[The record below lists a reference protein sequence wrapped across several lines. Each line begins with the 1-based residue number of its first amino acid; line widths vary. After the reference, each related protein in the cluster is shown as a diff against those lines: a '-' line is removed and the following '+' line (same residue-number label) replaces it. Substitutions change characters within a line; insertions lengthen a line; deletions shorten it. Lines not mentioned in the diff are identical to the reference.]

1 LHFQK
6 QYFECFFLASLILLT
21 IFRSDFILQ
30 PYNFIKLKRRDALQ
44 RVALMMG
51 GVVSAPTMM
60 AILNGC
66 KASGDATSGAAFS
79 LTKDLQALVA
89 EIAEVIIPK
98 TDTPGAKDAGVGPF
112 IEMMLKDCYTEAQQQ
127 HFIKGL
133 EDVEAESK
141 KLGSGF
147 VALAADK
154 KIQVIAT
161 MRDRAKAEAETAKK
175 EAKQVDSESGLSK
188 ENTSKKV
195 VPPVPF
201 FNLMKELTVF
211 GFFTS
216 EPGATQTL
224 DFVPI
229 PGRYDGCIKMEP
241 GQKAYAI

>member
-1 LHFQK
+1 M
-6 QYFECFFLASLILLT
+6 
-21 IFRSDFILQ
+21 
-30 PYNFIKLKRRDALQ
+30 KRRDALQ

-51 GVVSAPTMM
+51 GVVSAPTMI

-79 LTKDLQALVA
+79 LTKDLQALVS

-127 HFIKGL
+127 HFLKGL

-147 VALAADK
+147 IALAADK

-161 MRDRAKAEAETAKK
+161 MRDKAKAETESTKK
-175 EAKQVDSESGLSK
+175 EAKQVDTESGLTK

-195 VPPVPF
+195 EPPVPF

-216 EPGATQTL
+216 EPGATKTL

-229 PGRYDGCIKMEP
+229 PGRYEGCIKMEP

>member
-1 LHFQK
+1 M
-6 QYFECFFLASLILLT
+6 
-21 IFRSDFILQ
+21 
-30 PYNFIKLKRRDALQ
+30 KRRDALQ

-51 GVVSAPTMM
+51 GVVSAPTMI

-66 KASGDATSGAAFS
+66 KASGDAASGAAFS
-79 LTKDLQALVA
+79 LTKDLQALVS

-133 EDVEAESK
+133 EDVETEAK

-147 VALAADK
+147 VALTADK

-161 MRDRAKAEAETAKK
+161 MRDKAKSENENVEKKAK
-175 EAKQVDSESGLSK
+175 EVDTESGLTK
-188 ENTSKKV
+188 QNTSKKV
-195 VPPVPF
+195 EPPVPF

-229 PGRYDGCIKMEP
+229 PGRYDGCIKMQS

>member
-1 LHFQK
+1 
-6 QYFECFFLASLILLT
+6 LASLNFLT

-44 RVALMMG
+44 RVVLMMG
-51 GVVSAPTMM
+51 GVVSAPTMV

-79 LTKDLQALVA
+79 FTKDLQSLVS

-98 TDTPGAKDAGVGPF
+98 TDTPGAKDAGVGLF

-127 HFIKGL
+127 HFVKGL
-133 EDVEAESK
+133 GEVETESK

-154 KIQVIAT
+154 KIQVIT
-161 MRDRAKAEAETAKK
+161 VMRDKAKAESENTNK
-175 EAKQVDSESGLSK
+175 ESKQVDTESGLTK

-195 VPPVPF
+195 EPPVPF

-229 PGRYDGCIKMEP
+229 PGRYDGCVKMETS
-241 GQKAYAI
+241 QKAYAI

>member
-1 LHFQK
+1 MHFQK
-6 QYFECFFLASLILLT
+6 RQFECFFFASLILLT

-51 GVVSAPTMM
+51 GVVSAPTMI

-66 KASGDATSGAAFS
+66 KASGDAASGAAFS
-79 LTKDLQALVA
+79 LTKDLQALVS

-133 EDVEAESK
+133 EDVETEAK

-147 VALAADK
+147 VALTADK

-161 MRDRAKAEAETAKK
+161 MRDKAKSENENVEKKAK
-175 EAKQVDSESGLSK
+175 EVDTESGLTK
-188 ENTSKKV
+188 QNTSKKV
-195 VPPVPF
+195 EPPVPF

-229 PGRYDGCIKMEP
+229 PGRYDGCIKMQP

>member
-1 LHFQK
+1 M
-6 QYFECFFLASLILLT
+6 
-21 IFRSDFILQ
+21 
-30 PYNFIKLKRRDALQ
+30 KRRDALQ

-51 GVVSAPTMM
+51 GVVSAPTMI

-66 KASGDATSGAAFS
+66 KASGDTTSGAPFS
-79 LTKDLQALVA
+79 LTKDLQALIS

-112 IEMMLKDCYTEAQQQ
+112 IEKMLKDCYTEAQQQ
-127 HFIKGL
+127 YFIKGL
-133 EDVEAESK
+133 EDVETESK

-147 VALAADK
+147 VALASDK

-161 MRDRAKAEAETAKK
+161 MRDKAKAENENVEKKAK
-175 EAKQVDSESGLSK
+175 EVDTESGLTK
-188 ENTSKKV
+188 QNTSKKV
-195 VPPVPF
+195 EPPVPF

-229 PGRYDGCIKMEP
+229 PGRYDGCIKMQP

>member
-1 LHFQK
+1 M
-6 QYFECFFLASLILLT
+6 ASLILLT

-51 GVVSAPTMM
+51 GVVSAPTMI

-79 LTKDLQALVA
+79 LTKDLQALVS

-127 HFIKGL
+127 HFLKGL

-147 VALAADK
+147 IALAADK

-161 MRDRAKAEAETAKK
+161 MRDKAKAETESTKK
-175 EAKQVDSESGLSK
+175 EAKQVDTESGLTK

-195 VPPVPF
+195 EPPVPF

-216 EPGATQTL
+216 EPGATKTL

-229 PGRYDGCIKMEP
+229 PGRYEGCIKMEP

>member
-1 LHFQK
+1 LFFQK
-6 QYFECFFLASLILLT
+6 WQFDSFFFDSLILLT

-30 PYNFIKLKRRDALQ
+30 PYNYIKLKRRDALQ

-51 GVVSAPTMM
+51 GVVSAPTMI

-79 LTKDLQALVA
+79 LTKDLQALVS

-147 VALAADK
+147 IALAADK
-154 KIQVIAT
+154 KNQVIAT
-161 MRDRAKAEAETAKK
+161 MRDKAKAEAESTKK
-175 EAKQVDSESGLSK
+175 EAKQVDTESGLTK

-195 VPPVPF
+195 EPPVPF

-216 EPGATQTL
+216 EPGATKTL

>member
-1 LHFQK
+1 M
-6 QYFECFFLASLILLT
+6 
-21 IFRSDFILQ
+21 
-30 PYNFIKLKRRDALQ
+30 KRRDALQ

-51 GVVSAPTMM
+51 GIVSAPTMV
-60 AILNGC
+60 AILNSC
-66 KASGDATSGAAFS
+66 KATTDATSGASFS
-79 LTKDLQALVA
+79 LTKDFQALVA

-112 IEMMLKDCYTEAQQQ
+112 VEMMLKDCYTEAQQQ
-127 HFIKGL
+127 HFMKGL
-133 EDVEAESK
+133 ETVEAESK
-141 KLGSGF
+141 KLGSSF
-147 VALAADK
+147 AELAADK
-154 KIQVIAT
+154 KIEVVKT
-161 MRDRAKAEAETAKK
+161 MRDLAKAESENVEKK
-175 EAKQVDSESGLSK
+175 AKQVDTESGLTK

-195 VPPVPF
+195 EPPVPF

-229 PGRYDGCIKMEP
+229 PGRYDGCIKMQP